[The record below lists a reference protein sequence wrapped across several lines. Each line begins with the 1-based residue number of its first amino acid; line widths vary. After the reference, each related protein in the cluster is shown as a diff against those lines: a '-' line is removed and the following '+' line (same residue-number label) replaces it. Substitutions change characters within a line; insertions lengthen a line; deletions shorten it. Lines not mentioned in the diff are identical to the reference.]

1 MAYGLSLQNEREKMN
16 IVVGFILI
24 LLIIGLVS
32 WFFTVYNGLIQV
44 RENIKKSW
52 ANIDVLLMQ
61 RSDEIPKLIKTVK
74 AFAKDDKKMIDSVM
88 AARERYLG
96 AGTVIEKAN
105 ANRQITDALRSVFAL
120 SESYPDLR
128 SNENFLQF
136 QDRISGL
143 ENEIADR
150 REFYNE
156 SVNNYNIRIQ
166 SLPDVIIANAMGLK
180 LEEMFEVPDSAKNDV
195 DIDLTDLYDE
205 QNSDTKD

>member
-1 MAYGLSLQNEREKMN
+1 
-16 IVVGFILI
+16 
-24 LLIIGLVS
+24 
-32 WFFTVYNGLIQV
+32 
-44 RENIKKSW
+44 
-52 ANIDVLLMQ
+52 
-61 RSDEIPKLIKTVK
+61 
-74 AFAKDDKKMIDSVM
+74 MIDSVM

-105 ANRQITDALRSVFAL
+105 ANGQITDALRSVFAL

-180 LEEMFEVPDSAKNDV
+180 LEEMFEVPDSEKNDV
-195 DIDLTDLYDE
+195 DIDLTNLYDE